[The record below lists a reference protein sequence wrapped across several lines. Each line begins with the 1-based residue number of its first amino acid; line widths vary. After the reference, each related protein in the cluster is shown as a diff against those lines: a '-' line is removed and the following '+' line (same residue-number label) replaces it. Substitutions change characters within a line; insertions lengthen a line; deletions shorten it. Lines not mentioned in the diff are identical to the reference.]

1 MHKICKQQLDV
12 RLEFLGIGP
21 SIGYSSTP
29 VYYVLQAFT
38 NGLKQ
43 FFATVREAGANTF
56 LSLFWGE
63 HIFCHFT
70 TLCFTK
76 LALDSPVARE
86 GHKVF

>member
-56 LSLFWGE
+56 FIAVLGGTHILSFYD
-63 HIFCHFT
+63 T
-70 TLCFTK
+70 
-76 LALDSPVARE
+76 
-86 GHKVF
+86 VFYEVSA